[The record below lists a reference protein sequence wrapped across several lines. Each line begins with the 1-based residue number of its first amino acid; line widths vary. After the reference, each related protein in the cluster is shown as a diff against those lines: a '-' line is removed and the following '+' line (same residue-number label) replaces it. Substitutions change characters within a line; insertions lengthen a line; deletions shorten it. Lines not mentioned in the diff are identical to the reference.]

1 MNDSPSPAS
10 PDAAADSPDLVHVM
24 LGECDAADANAVFQ
38 VLGSHFTSDRA
49 DDVPRRGPGPRPDAW
64 AGSYVVDH
72 APDQVAGVL
81 LAGPV
86 TADLQGG
93 PVAVDRLRRTLAAA
107 FGVETASAAAGDQE
121 VDVQLR
127 LTNA

>member
-1 MNDSPSPAS
+1 MNDTSSSAS
-10 PDAAADSPDLVHVM
+10 PDTGADSPDLVHVM
-24 LGECDAADANAVFQ
+24 LGECSAADADAVFE
-38 VLGSHFTSDRA
+38 VLGTHFTSDREGV
-49 DDVPRRGPGPRPDAW
+49 VPHRDESPQPAAW
-64 AGSYVVDH
+64 TGSFCADH
-72 APDQVAGVL
+72 APDDVAQVL

-93 PVAVDRLRRTLAAA
+93 PVAVDRLRKTLAAA
-107 FGVETASAAAGDQE
+107 FTVEAAGSSAGDQE